1 MSISLVALAL
11 AVAVSPSAMLAV
23 VVMMA
28 VTARTRTSWT
38 FVAGWFLS
46 IGVTAAVVMVL
57 GRSAP
62 SSVEHPKGDF
72 LAFVDIG
79 LGIALAVLA
88 LRTWRRA
95 RSTPDAPL
103 PGWIDRAGNMAIIPA
118 FALGA
123 FLPPAVIAM
132 AAGNE
137 LAQRDIS
144 WTAKWVAVVV
154 FSFIGALG
162 GIIPVA
168 AVAIQPSRSAQ
179 RLARWQSALEARW
192 RELLVVIFA
201 VIAGFLVV
209 KGVVALAH

>member
-118 FALGA
+118 FAL
-123 FLPPAVIAM
+123 AVIAM